1 VKARGPGQVDLPL
14 AAAAERLRRP
24 PGRPRT
30 ALGVKSVQ
38 AQQASALR
46 LGIHKSA
53 TSAATVPGLCPL
65 VPRLLDLATAASY
78 LGVSSWTLRDL
89 EAAGRLARVRLPL
102 PEGRELRKVLFDR
115 EDLDRLVDH
124 SKEDPSEPPPCSAR
138 ISEV

>member
-1 VKARGPGQVDLPL
+1 VNEGIPGREVLPL
-14 AAAAERLRRP
+14 APAAERLRRP
-24 PGRPRT
+24 PGRPRKPQSLES
-30 ALGVKSVQ
+30 AQ
-38 AQQASALR
+38 ASPASALK
-46 LGIHKSA
+46 LGVQKSA
-53 TSAATVPGLCPL
+53 TSAATVPSLCPL

-124 SKEDPSEPPPCSAR
+124 SKEHPSEPPPCAAR